1 MNGHRGARLAPLQR
15 TVGIAVM
22 LAVAL
27 AAGACAP
34 TAGPASSAPSGA
46 PPAGAGAS
54 APAVGGASGG
64 SAASAP
70 AQPSRGPIGQA
81 GAKPEKT
88 NLKIGLPVAATSFM
102 PIYLAADR
110 TYQEEGLN
118 VELLSFRGDADVAQ
132 ALAADSVDI
141 NVASLNGLINMLTA
155 GQPVT
160 GFYAGFFPADFAWI
174 ARPDVKSW
182 SDLRSKS
189 VGISTYGALTDFL
202 TRYALRKHGLEP
214 ERDVQIVQAGGSP
227 QAAQTLKAGRLD
239 AAILSPP
246 FKWNLADEGFTTLGT
261 QATEIG
267 EQWPKHIFI
276 AKERFLDEN
285 PNTVRA
291 VLRAHVRALRLAKA
305 DPSAPVASF
314 EKWLKYTHPDAERAQ
329 AEVANDFDERGNL
342 PTQWMP
348 VFWEIAVA
356 AGDVTEPWPESKLLD
371 RRFVDTFDQWA
382 PQ

>member
-1 MNGHRGARLAPLQR
+1 MSTLQLARRAVPRHVLAGVL
-15 TVGIAVM
+15 V
-22 LAVAL
+22 LAVIL
-27 AAGACAP
+27 AVGACGP
-34 TAGPASSAPSGA
+34 SAGPAATGAPSGGA
-46 PPAGAGAS
+46 PT
-54 APAVGGASGG
+54 GGSSPASG
-64 SAASAP
+64 AASSPGGAP
-70 AQPSRGPIGQA
+70 AQANRGPIGQA

-88 NLKIGLPVAATSFM
+88 SLKIGLPVAATSFM
-102 PIYLAADR
+102 PVYLAADQ
-110 TYQEEGLN
+110 TYQQEGLS
-118 VELLSFRGDADVAQ
+118 VELLSFRGDAEVAQ

-141 NVASLNGLINMLTA
+141 NVASLNGLINMMNA
-155 GQPVT
+155 GQPVR
-160 GFYAGFFPADFAWI
+160 GFYAGFFPADFAWV
-174 ARPDVKSW
+174 ARPEVKSW
-182 SDLRSKS
+182 ADMRGKG

-227 QAAQTLKAGRLD
+227 QASQTLKAGRLD

-267 EQWPKHIFI
+267 EQWPKHIFM

-291 VLRAHVRALRLAKA
+291 VLRAHVRALRLAKSEPA
-305 DPSAPVASF
+305 AAVASF
-314 EKWLKYTHPDAERAQ
+314 EKWLKYSHADAERALS
-329 AEVANDFDERGNL
+329 EVANDFDERGNL
-342 PTQWMP
+342 PTKWMP

-382 PQ
+382 P